1 MIKIK
6 LCNHADYDRIMY
18 LLTIMTQIQIQI
30 GICSFDTANINLVIN
45 FLLRRLCFFIVRF
58 FQVYR

>member
-18 LLTIMTQIQIQI
+18 FTYNY
-30 GICSFDTANINLVIN
+30 DTNTNWHM
-45 FLLRRLCFFIVRF
+45 FI
-58 FQVYR
+58 